1 MAVELSLLG
10 QGVSFPPRLGADG
23 RLAWSTGSQN
33 VRESIRV
40 VLGTDA
46 GERVMLPAFGAGLRT
61 FLYEPNIPATHR
73 LIEDRVA
80 KALQRWEPRIRVD
93 RIEVA
98 ADPVDR
104 QQANVTITYTMV
116 ATGEQARVGVAARVE
131 G

>member
-1 MAVELSLLG
+1 MADEASLLG
-10 QGVSFPPRLGADG
+10 QGVAFPPRLGADG
-23 RLAWSTGSQN
+23 RMAWSSGSQN

-40 VLGTDA
+40 ILGTDG

-80 KALQRWEPRIRVD
+80 KALQRWEPRVQVD
-93 RIEVA
+93 RIQVA
-98 ADPVDR
+98 ADPADP
-104 QQANVTITYTMV
+104 QQANVTITYTLV

>member
-1 MAVELSLLG
+1 MAAEMSLLG

-23 RLAWSTGSQN
+23 RLAWSAGSQN

-40 VLGTDA
+40 VLGSDS
-46 GERVMLPAFGAGLRT
+46 GERVMLPAFGAGLRS

-98 ADPVDR
+98 ADPADGR
-104 QQANVTITYTMV
+104 QANVTITYTLV
-116 ATGEQARVGVAARVE
+116 ATGEQARIGVAARVE